1 MAKGRREI
9 PPCSKTYGF
18 PIYCASFVPL
28 AEIAAAKKD
37 DEDDGAADAPGGGDG
52 GGGSG
57 EGGGGGGGGDRLVAA
72 LGGGG
77 GEGRSGVPNALVV
90 ACFDLPSRSLSDQP
104 VFRMGTNADVPY
116 RMAVHPKG
124 DGIICSFP
132 KSCRWFEWD
141 LLEGKELH
149 NLALKSSGKIL
160 QPLEDVG
167 LQLALSFN
175 EEGSLLATGGED
187 GRLRVF
193 KWPSMESILE
203 ESVDNTTLKDLDFSS
218 NGKFLACLR
227 SSGPCRVWDLTSV
240 AVVANLPREDGEIF
254 GFCRFS
260 HGADD
265 NQILYVTAMHG
276 DKGRIVSW
284 NISSWNRIGSKSIAR
299 DPISAFNVS
308 SDAICTIY
316 SGTVEGSIIILRSAD
331 TQVHTAVKKAHL
343 GIVTALVFSQ
353 DTRALLSSSFDS
365 TARVTVIENKK
376 SKGLNMWL
384 ILLVIVLAIVA
395 YHMRFKAAP

>member
-28 AEIAAAKKD
+28 AEIAARRKD

-57 EGGGGGGGGDRLVAA
+57 EGGGGVVVEIDLVARSA
-72 LGGGG
+72 A
-77 GEGRSGVPNALVV
+77 EAAKGRSGVPNALVV
-90 ACFDLPSRSLSDQP
+90 ACFDLLFPIPLGS
-104 VFRMGTNADVPY
+104 TDVPY

-124 DGIICSFP
+124 MASSAPF
-132 KSCRWFEWD
+132 RRVA
-141 LLEGKELH
+141 GKELH

-203 ESVDNTTLKDLDFSS
+203 ESVDTTLKDLDFSS

-240 AVVANLPREDGEIF
+240 AVVANLPREDVTF
-254 GFCRFS
+254 L
-260 HGADD
+260 
-265 NQILYVTAMHG
+265 LY
-276 DKGRIVSW
+276 
-284 NISSWNRIGSKSIAR
+284 
-299 DPISAFNVS
+299 DP
-308 SDAICTIY
+308 
-316 SGTVEGSIIILRSAD
+316 
-331 TQVHTAVKKAHL
+331 
-343 GIVTALVFSQ
+343 
-353 DTRALLSSSFDS
+353 
-365 TARVTVIENKK
+365 
-376 SKGLNMWL
+376 
-384 ILLVIVLAIVA
+384 
-395 YHMRFKAAP
+395 